1 MHNRNNNSKSIKFKV
16 MWAIT
21 RAINQ
26 YNQDGDYLV
35 CVFENKPTFQELKKV
50 LPDESDVTI
59 GKLTR
64 GGGRQDTEGG
74 WYFLSELKSG
84 ELYEHS

>member
-1 MHNRNNNSKSIKFKV
+1 MKTN
-16 MWAIT
+16 MWVIT

-26 YNQDGDYLV
+26 YDQDGDYLV

-50 LPDESDVTI
+50 LPKESDVTI

-64 GGGRQDTEGG
+64 GGGRQDVEGE

>member
-1 MHNRNNNSKSIKFKV
+1 
-16 MWAIT
+16 MWVIT

-35 CVFENKPTFQELKKV
+35 CVFENKPTFQELKKA
-50 LPDESDVTI
+50 LQLNNVTI

-64 GGGRQDTEGG
+64 GGGRQGIENE
-74 WYFLSELKSG
+74 WYFLTELKSG
-84 ELYEHS
+84 EIYQEK